1 MGRAECEEPQGGE
14 KREGTL
20 KHARILPVS
29 SASRKRRRR
38 GMALVDATLAITVLG
53 LLGLILLKLSLNV
66 LIPRQWTMQ
75 QTLSDAYLTYEKAY
89 AQRVPF
95 ETLTDANSPWPAQP
109 QYATSSIEIG
119 RTPGGTPVTGT
130 VYRTRTADGGNY
142 PIDGGTG
149 TAAINPAAMKIWK
162 VQSVLTYTIGGNTYV
177 KSRTV
182 LRAQ

>member
-1 MGRAECEEPQGGE
+1 
-14 KREGTL
+14 
-20 KHARILPVS
+20 
-29 SASRKRRRR
+29 
-38 GMALVDATLAITVLG
+38 MALVDATLAITVLG
-53 LLGLILLKLSLNV
+53 MLGLILLKLSLNV

-95 ETLTDANSPWPAQP
+95 ETLTGVSSPWPAQP
-109 QYATSSIEIG
+109 QYSTTSIEIG

-130 VYRTRTADGGNY
+130 VYRTRSADGSNY

-149 TAAINPAAMKIWK
+149 TTTNNPAAMKIWK
-162 VQSVLTYTIGGNTYV
+162 VQSVLTYNIGGNTYV

-182 LRAQ
+182 VRAQ